1 MIKSSLTILLL
12 LFSFSLFAQQQ
23 RADSA
28 IIRTSPAQLFD
39 TTRPKP
45 KTSETFVKHD
55 PRKATFRS
63 AVLPG
68 WGQAYNK
75 EYWKIPIVYAAL
87 GIPAGI
93 FVYNNT
99 WYKRTKFAHQARLK
113 AAATPPDNSDI
124 AKIDPKLS
132 NLTVESL
139 VFYRNEFRKSRDYS
153 VLWFF
158 IAWGLNVADATV
170 FGHLKEFDVSDNLSL
185 QLKPSLTSQS
195 SGMSLVMNIKPAPK
209 KLIDLTR

>member
-1 MIKSSLTILLL
+1 MIKSSITILLL
-12 LFSFSLFAQQQ
+12 LFNFSLFAQQQ

-28 IIRTSPAQLFD
+28 TIRTSPAQLFD
-39 TTRPKP
+39 TTRPTP

-75 EYWKIPIVYAAL
+75 EHWKIPIVYAAL
-87 GIPAGI
+87 GIPTGI
-93 FVYNNT
+93 FIYNNT
-99 WYKRTKFAHQARLK
+99 WYKRTKFAHQAILK
-113 AAATPPDNSDI
+113 SEANPPDNSDL
-124 AKIDPKLS
+124 AKIHPD
-132 NLTVESL
+132 LTSLTKESL
-139 VFYRNEFRKSRDYS
+139 LFYRNQFRKSRDYS

-170 FGHLKEFDVSDNLSL
+170 FGHLKEFDVDDNLSL
-185 QLKPSLTSQS
+185 QLKPLLNAQS
-195 SGMSLVMNIKPAPK
+195 SGMSLVLNIKPSSK